1 MGLMV
6 ADQRQHLLEPLRSA
20 LSLLVAPLHY
30 LASLPDGV
38 IRTVRELFT
47 PESTLRQ
54 DNDSLQA
61 ENLALKGRLQ
71 RLESLEAEN
80 RRLHDLLGSSFR
92 VGERVLIAELLSVD
106 LDPYRHQVLIDKG
119 GASGVFIGQPVLD
132 AKAVMGQVVR
142 VGPTTATVLL
152 ITDAAH
158 GLPVRVNR
166 NGLRA
171 VARGTGLLNQLDL
184 AYVPHDAD
192 LVEGDLL
199 VTSGL
204 GGRFPAG
211 YPVARVNEVKR
222 ESGQPFARVTA
233 TPLAQLDSGHEA
245 LLVWTLPEEGAD
257 GGHAREGE
265 GEDEVGAALGSGAG
279 SGTDAAAKPG
289 TGSRSGSGVGTRPEP
304 VNGAGSKPAT
314 GTRPKPVNGARSEA
328 GTKPGAGAGL
338 EPGNGTGSGARPGQ

>member
-1 MGLMV
+1 MV
-6 ADQRQHLLEPLRSA
+6 ADQRQHLLEPLRAA
-20 LSLLVAPLHY
+20 LSLLVTPLHY
-30 LASLPDGV
+30 LANLPDAV
-38 IRTVRELFT
+38 VRSVRDRFT
-47 PESTLRQ
+47 PESSLRQ
-54 DNDSLQA
+54 DHASLQA

-106 LDPYRHQVLIDKG
+106 LDPYRHQVLINKG
-119 GASGVFIGQPVLD
+119 SASGVFIGQPVLD

-152 ITDAAH
+152 ISDAAH

-171 VARGTGLLNQLDL
+171 VARGTGLINQLDL

-192 LVEGDLL
+192 LAEGDLL

-245 LLVWTLPEEGAD
+245 LLVWTLPEEGRTPDLVEERGPDQLGDPASD
-257 GGHAREGE
+257 QVTDQVKDQGPERRNGKEKETQREMAEGREGGRDQVKFKYQNKDKDKDRDQDKVKGQDKAKEQNKEQARERAGE
-265 GEDEVGAALGSGAG
+265 
-279 SGTDAAAKPG
+279 
-289 TGSRSGSGVGTRPEP
+289 
-304 VNGAGSKPAT
+304 
-314 GTRPKPVNGARSEA
+314 
-328 GTKPGAGAGL
+328 
-338 EPGNGTGSGARPGQ
+338 GARP

>member
-1 MGLMV
+1 MV
-6 ADQRQHLLEPLRSA
+6 ADQRQHLLEPLRAA
-20 LSLLVAPLHY
+20 LSLLVTPLHY
-30 LASLPDGV
+30 LANLPDAV
-38 IRTVRELFT
+38 VRSVRDRFT
-47 PESTLRQ
+47 PESSLRQ
-54 DNDSLQA
+54 DQARLQA

-119 GASGVFIGQPVLD
+119 SASGVFIGQPVLD

-152 ITDAAH
+152 ISDAAH

-171 VARGTGLLNQLDL
+171 VARGTGLINQLDL

-192 LVEGDLL
+192 LAEGDLL

-211 YPVARVNEVKR
+211 YPVAQVSEVKR

-245 LLVWTLPEEGAD
+245 LLVWTLHEEGRTPDLAEERGPD
-257 GGHAREGE
+257 QISDPVTDQETEAQYGKGKETQREMAKGRE
-265 GEDEVGAALGSGAG
+265 RSRDEVKFKNQDNDRDQDKVKHQDKDKNQDKAKAQVKDQHKDQVKAMAG
-279 SGTDAAAKPG
+279 
-289 TGSRSGSGVGTRPEP
+289 E
-304 VNGAGSKPAT
+304 
-314 GTRPKPVNGARSEA
+314 
-328 GTKPGAGAGL
+328 
-338 EPGNGTGSGARPGQ
+338 GARP

>member
-1 MGLMV
+1 MSPIKPLFLRGPSPTYRVVIAVLLSIGLMV

-20 LSLLVAPLHY
+20 LSLLVSPLHY
-30 LASLPDGV
+30 LASLPVGV
-38 IRTVRELFT
+38 VATVKGLFASE
-47 PESTLRQ
+47 PSLRQ
-54 DNDSLQA
+54 DNEVLQA
-61 ENLALKGRLQ
+61 ENLSLKGRLQ

-106 LDPYRHQVLIDKG
+106 LDPYRQLVLINKG
-119 GASGVFIGQPVLD
+119 SASGVFVGQPVLD
-132 AKAVMGQVVR
+132 ANAVMGQVIW

-171 VARGTGLLNQLDL
+171 VATGTGLVNQLDL
-184 AYVPHDAD
+184 SYVPHDAD
-192 LVEGDLL
+192 VEEGDLL

-211 YPVARVNEVKR
+211 YPVARVSEIKR

-233 TPLAQLDSGHEA
+233 TPNAHLDSGHEV
-245 LLVWTLPEEGAD
+245 LLVWTLPEAGNREFAPSPRVGEGQGEGA
-257 GGHAREGE
+257 GQAPAAA
-265 GEDEVGAALGSGAG
+265 VSPGAA
-279 SGTDAAAKPG
+279 P
-289 TGSRSGSGVGTRPEP
+289 
-304 VNGAGSKPAT
+304 
-314 GTRPKPVNGARSEA
+314 
-328 GTKPGAGAGL
+328 
-338 EPGNGTGSGARPGQ
+338 

>member
-1 MGLMV
+1 VVIAVLLSMGLMV

-30 LASLPDGV
+30 LADLPGGV
-38 IRTVRELFT
+38 VRVLEDFFAQ
-47 PESTLRQ
+47 ESRLRHDNEVLRAETLV
-54 DNDSLQA
+54 LQ
-61 ENLALKGRLQ
+61 GRLQ
-71 RLESLEAEN
+71 RFESLEAEN

-119 GASGVFIGQPVLD
+119 SASGVFVGQPVLD
-132 AKAVMGQVVR
+132 AKAVMGQVVW
-142 VGPTTATVLL
+142 VGPTTSNVLL

-171 VARGTGLLNQLDL
+171 VARGTGLINQLDL
-184 AYVPHDAD
+184 TYVPHDAD
-192 LVEGDLL
+192 LEEGDLL

-211 YPVARVNEVKR
+211 YPVARVSEVKR

-233 TPLAQLDSGHEA
+233 TPMAHLDSGHEA
-245 LLVWTLPEEGAD
+245 LLVWTLPKEGRATEPT
-257 GGHAREGE
+257 AEGE
-265 GEDEVGAALGSGAG
+265 GEKEEEPDKEKGGE
-279 SGTDAAAKPG
+279 GTCP
-289 TGSRSGSGVGTRPEP
+289 
-304 VNGAGSKPAT
+304 
-314 GTRPKPVNGARSEA
+314 
-328 GTKPGAGAGL
+328 
-338 EPGNGTGSGARPGQ
+338 

>member
-1 MGLMV
+1 MV

-38 IRTVRELFT
+38 IRTVRDLFT

-54 DNDSLQA
+54 DNASLQA
-61 ENLALKGRLQ
+61 ENLTLKGRLQ

-152 ITDAAH
+152 ISDAAH

-192 LVEGDLL
+192 LAEGDLL

-265 GEDEVGAALGSGAG
+265 DGGEEEAGSATGIGAG
-279 SGTDAAAKPG
+279 SGTGIEAGAKSGAGASNGLKTGNGAGSKPG
-289 TGSRSGSGVGTRPEP
+289 TGTKPEP
-304 VNGAGSKPAT
+304 VNGAGSERGT
-314 GTRPKPVNGARSEA
+314 GTRPQP
-328 GTKPGAGAGL
+328 
-338 EPGNGTGSGARPGQ
+338 GTGSGSGARVGQ